1 MINLTI
7 QRKMWSPVECITSA
21 EELNKVFNDP
31 ESERKV
37 SQIRQYLFAGD
48 KNNAQKVKET
58 LPGLIFVADDFDV
71 TEKLVPVWE
80 NGEKKEVLQKAKW
93 RFQTSAHLNGLAVL
107 DSDHLK
113 ERPEQIFARWTPEQL
128 EELGI
133 YLIFKTSSDEGLKVV
148 FKARQE
154 WGNLIDNAL
163 AMGKLLNLPVDKSC
177 KDASRMSFAPS
188 ALAGDILYYNPEG
201 LFGCENAD
209 YDKLFGEVYRQGDS
223 SSKKE
228 KSEPVV
234 RNSEIRDFVMSD
246 CKYKGVE
253 MQKIVDCWIGDEKP
267 QEGERHKTSLCL
279 ADELRYITDS
289 DPVMIEGILRAQP
302 WVDEIVKER
311 GENVAQTVKSAMA
324 FKEENRI
331 PKRMYHA
338 LVDAGVDLLSGISKS
353 KLPYQEWYE
362 RMKKIRLGCYK
373 PVVDYI
379 EGDLIKMGGII
390 LSSGMYGT
398 LLTNCWYQD
407 WEGNPHRLNCYD
419 FEIGKPASGKGA
431 AAKLDEYI
439 MDVMLKEDKEG
450 RAEERMYKEGLSER
464 ETSQK
469 EQEKEA
475 LKRPKKMVRYCPV
488 KTSNNVFYRRMLNA
502 QVTLPNGEVFGRHLY
517 TFASELL
524 SVVKASGNF
533 QEKRD
538 IMLQAF
544 HNETNGVDYANKD
557 SVNEVMPMCFNMVA
571 TGTSVALDKFVNPGN
586 IGDGL
591 STRLTCFLMPDL
603 QFKMRPYCAKAK
615 SMKNPNEMKQWGVTF
630 NGMEGEIKG
639 VGKLTRHIYNLI
651 AARAEEADNCG
662 DEATVTMCMRLQ
674 DKVMAVCI
682 PHVLSTQK
690 SLEEVQRTMTVTI
703 TKQHLDFATLMFDV
717 ISSNEEVLFGQMLQ
731 DFLVN
736 EKRDKKIRNT
746 YDKTA
751 KFYKL
756 LPDTFTTQ
764 NVKEIWGF
772 STISTA
778 SNKCNLFEEQK
789 IIQKIAQGKYRK
801 LVSAI

>member
-1 MINLTI
+1 
-7 QRKMWSPVECITSA
+7 
-21 EELNKVFNDP
+21 
-31 ESERKV
+31 
-37 SQIRQYLFAGD
+37 
-48 KNNAQKVKET
+48 
-58 LPGLIFVADDFDV
+58 
-71 TEKLVPVWE
+71 
-80 NGEKKEVLQKAKW
+80 
-93 RFQTSAHLNGLAVL
+93 
-107 DSDHLK
+107 
-113 ERPEQIFARWTPEQL
+113 
-128 EELGI
+128 
-133 YLIFKTSSDEGLKVV
+133 
-148 FKARQE
+148 
-154 WGNLIDNAL
+154 
-163 AMGKLLNLPVDKSC
+163 
-177 KDASRMSFAPS
+177 
-188 ALAGDILYYNPEG
+188 
-201 LFGCENAD
+201 
-209 YDKLFGEVYRQGDS
+209 
-223 SSKKE
+223 
-228 KSEPVV
+228 
-234 RNSEIRDFVMSD
+234 MSD

-253 MQKIVDCWIGDEKP
+253 MQKIIDCWIGDEKP
-267 QEGERHKTSLCL
+267 QQGERHKTSLCL
-279 ADELRYITDS
+279 ADELRYITDN

-302 WVDEIVKER
+302 WVNEIVKER
-311 GENVAQTVKSAMA
+311 GENVAQTVKSALA
-324 FKEENRI
+324 FKEEKRI

-338 LVDAGVDLLSGISKS
+338 LADAGVNLLSGISKS

-390 LSSGMYGT
+390 LSSGMYDT

-407 WEGNPHRLNCYD
+407 WDGNPHRLNCYD

-439 MDVMLKEDKEG
+439 MDVMRKEDEEG

-502 QVTLPNGEVFGRHLY
+502 RVTLPNGEVFGRHLY
-517 TFASELL
+517 TFASKLL

-544 HNETNGVDYANKD
+544 HNEMNGVDYANKD

-571 TGTSVALDKFVNPGN
+571 TGTSVALDKFVNPSN

-603 QFKMRPYCAKAK
+603 QFKMRPYCAKPK
-615 SMKNPNEMKQWGVTF
+615 SMKNPNEMKQWGITF
-630 NGMEGEIKG
+630 NEMKGEIKG
-639 VGKLTRHIYNLI
+639 VGKLTRHIYNLT
-651 AARAEEADNCG
+651 AARSEEADSSG

-674 DKVMAVCI
+674 DKVMALCI

-717 ISSNEEVLFGQMLQ
+717 VSSTEEVLFGQMLQ
-731 DFLVN
+731 DFLDN
-736 EKRDKKIRNT
+736 ENRDKKIRNT

-751 KFYKL
+751 KFFKL

-764 NVKEIWGF
+764 NVKDIWGF
-772 STISTA
+772 STNSTA
-778 SNKCNLFEEQK
+778 SNKCKLFEEQK
-789 IIQKIAQGKYRK
+789 IIQKISHGKYKK

>member
-1 MINLTI
+1 
-7 QRKMWSPVECITSA
+7 
-21 EELNKVFNDP
+21 
-31 ESERKV
+31 
-37 SQIRQYLFAGD
+37 
-48 KNNAQKVKET
+48 
-58 LPGLIFVADDFDV
+58 
-71 TEKLVPVWE
+71 
-80 NGEKKEVLQKAKW
+80 
-93 RFQTSAHLNGLAVL
+93 
-107 DSDHLK
+107 
-113 ERPEQIFARWTPEQL
+113 
-128 EELGI
+128 
-133 YLIFKTSSDEGLKVV
+133 
-148 FKARQE
+148 
-154 WGNLIDNAL
+154 
-163 AMGKLLNLPVDKSC
+163 
-177 KDASRMSFAPS
+177 
-188 ALAGDILYYNPEG
+188 
-201 LFGCENAD
+201 
-209 YDKLFGEVYRQGDS
+209 
-223 SSKKE
+223 
-228 KSEPVV
+228 
-234 RNSEIRDFVMSD
+234 
-246 CKYKGVE
+246 
-253 MQKIVDCWIGDEKP
+253 
-267 QEGERHKTSLCL
+267 
-279 ADELRYITDS
+279 
-289 DPVMIEGILRAQP
+289 
-302 WVDEIVKER
+302 
-311 GENVAQTVKSAMA
+311 
-324 FKEENRI
+324 
-331 PKRMYHA
+331 
-338 LVDAGVDLLSGISKS
+338 
-353 KLPYQEWYE
+353 
-362 RMKKIRLGCYK
+362 
-373 PVVDYI
+373 
-379 EGDLIKMGGII
+379 
-390 LSSGMYGT
+390 
-398 LLTNCWYQD
+398 
-407 WEGNPHRLNCYD
+407 
-419 FEIGKPASGKGA
+419 
-431 AAKLDEYI
+431 

-502 QVTLPNGEVFGRHLY
+502 QVTLPNGEVYGRHLY

-571 TGTSVALDKFVNPGN
+571 TGTSVALDKFVNPSN

-789 IIQKIAQGKYRK
+789 IIQKVAQGKYRK